1 MVMRWIQDNIKNF
14 NGDPTKVTIDGHSAG
29 AADVGFHIVSP
40 LAKGKCEYLI
50 LGSVLYVCIGY
61 STIIQL

>member
-1 MVMRWIQDNIKNF
+1 MRWIQDNIKNF

-50 LGSVLYVCIGY
+50 LGKLF
-61 STIIQL
+61 LP

>member
-40 LAKGKCEYLI
+40 LAKGMCDYLI
-50 LGSVLYVCIGY
+50 VAMLKHYPLDI
-61 STIIQL
+61 LL